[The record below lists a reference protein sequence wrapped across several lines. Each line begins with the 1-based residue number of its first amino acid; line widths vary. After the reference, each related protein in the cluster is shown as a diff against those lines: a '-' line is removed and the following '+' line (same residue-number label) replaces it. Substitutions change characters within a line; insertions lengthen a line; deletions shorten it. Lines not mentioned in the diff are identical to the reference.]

1 MYINEEYNPNNQVWY
16 CGRPGGRLERLGKFY
31 KPTPSR
37 QMFFTNDPHYA
48 LLYMDNGYINRKN
61 GVCIV
66 TTANKF
72 KLHVFD
78 FSSISDVN
86 KLGYPRDISQ
96 MLASDG
102 FWQAIMRMH
111 RCCMASSGEQTSEDV
126 KQWYRQK
133 FKDLLAKNLN
143 LVSGGNDAIYQ
154 FQAVI
159 LEDLAKLGYTAYY
172 NFDYDDENDGAESLV
187 LFNVSAIDKVI
198 PVELTY
204 TDMQDLINKID
215 DGSIDKN
222 NIHQIKEFVSM
233 HTGAKYDSI

>member
-1 MYINEEYNPNNQVWY
+1 MNILEEYNPNNQVWY
-16 CGRPGGRLERLGKFY
+16 CGRPERLGKFY

-48 LLYMDNGYINRKN
+48 LQYMDNGYINRKN
-61 GVCIV
+61 GSCIV
-66 TTANKF
+66 TTVNKF
-72 KLHVFD
+72 KLRVFD
-78 FSSISDVN
+78 FSNMSDVS

-96 MLASDG
+96 ILASDS
-102 FWQAIMRMH
+102 FWQATMRMYK
-111 RCCMASSGEQTSEDV
+111 RCIASSGEQVSEDA

-133 FKDLLAKNLN
+133 FRNLLAKKLDPI
-143 LVSGGNDAIYQ
+143 SGGNDVLYQ

-159 LEDLAKLGYTAYY
+159 LEDLVKLGYTAYY

-198 PVELTY
+198 PVELSY

-215 DGSIDKN
+215 SSSIDKD
-222 NIHQIKEFVSM
+222 NIQQIKDFVTS
-233 HTGAKYDSI
+233 HTGTKHTDI

>member
-1 MYINEEYNPNNQVWY
+1 MDILEEYNPNNQVWY
-16 CGRPGGRLERLGKFY
+16 CGRPERLSKFY

-48 LLYMDNGYINRKN
+48 LQYMDNGYINRKN
-61 GVCIV
+61 GSCIV
-66 TTANKF
+66 TTVNKF
-72 KLHVFD
+72 KLRVFD
-78 FSSISDVN
+78 FSSISDVS

-96 MLASDG
+96 MLAGDS
-102 FWQAIMRMH
+102 FWQATMRMY
-111 RCCMASSGEQTSEDV
+111 RCCTASCGEQVSEDA

-133 FKDLLAKNLN
+133 FRNLLAKKLDPI
-143 LVSGGNDAIYQ
+143 SGGNDALYQ

-159 LEDLAKLGYTAYY
+159 LEDLVKLGYTAYY

-198 PVELTY
+198 PVELSY

-215 DGSIDKN
+215 NGSINKDD
-222 NIHQIKEFVSM
+222 ILQIKDFVTSRTGTK
-233 HTGAKYDSI
+233 HTDI

>member
-1 MYINEEYNPNNQVWY
+1 MNILEEYNPNNQVWY
-16 CGRPGGRLERLGKFY
+16 CGRPERLGKFY

-48 LLYMDNGYINRKN
+48 LQYMDNGYINRKN
-61 GVCIV
+61 GSCIV
-66 TTANKF
+66 TTVNKF
-72 KLHVFD
+72 KLRVFD
-78 FSSISDVN
+78 FSNMSDVS

-96 MLASDG
+96 ILASDS
-102 FWQAIMRMH
+102 FWQAIMRMYK
-111 RCCMASSGEQTSEDV
+111 RCIASSGEQVSEDA

-133 FKDLLAKNLN
+133 FRNLLAKKLDPI
-143 LVSGGNDAIYQ
+143 SGGNDVLYQ

-159 LEDLAKLGYTAYY
+159 LEDLIKLGYTAYY

-198 PVELTY
+198 PVELSY

-215 DGSIDKN
+215 SSSIDKD
-222 NIHQIKEFVSM
+222 NIQQIKDFVTS
-233 HTGAKYDSI
+233 HTGTKHTDI

>member
-1 MYINEEYNPNNQVWY
+1 MDILEEYNPNSQVWY
-16 CGRPGGRLERLGKFY
+16 CGRPERLGKFY

-48 LLYMDNGYINRKN
+48 LLYMDTGYNNRKN
-61 GVCIV
+61 GSCIV
-66 TTANKF
+66 TTVNKF

-78 FSSISDVN
+78 FSSMSDVS

-102 FWQAIMRMH
+102 FWQATMRMH
-111 RCCMASSGEQTSEDV
+111 RCCMASSGEQASKDT

-133 FKDLLAKNLN
+133 FRDLLAKNLDP
-143 LVSGGNDAIYQ
+143 VSGGNDAIYQ

-159 LEDLAKLGYTAYY
+159 LEDLVELGYTAYY

-198 PVELTY
+198 PVELSY
-204 TDMQDLINKID
+204 TGMQDLISKID
-215 DGSIDKN
+215 NGSIDKD
-222 NIHQIKEFVSM
+222 NIHQIKDFVSR
-233 HTGAKYDSI
+233 HTGARHDSI

>member
-1 MYINEEYNPNNQVWY
+1 MNILEESNPNNQVWY
-16 CGRPGGRLERLGKFY
+16 CGRPERLGKFY

-48 LLYMDNGYINRKN
+48 LQYMDNGYINRKN
-61 GVCIV
+61 GSCIV
-66 TTANKF
+66 TTGNKF
-72 KLHVFD
+72 KLRVFEC
-78 FSSISDVN
+78 SNMSDVS

-96 MLASDG
+96 ILASDS
-102 FWQAIMRMH
+102 FWQATMRMYK
-111 RCCMASSGEQTSEDV
+111 RCIASSGEQVSEDA

-133 FKDLLAKNLN
+133 FRNLLAKKLDPI
-143 LVSGGNDAIYQ
+143 SGGNDVLYQ

-159 LEDLAKLGYTAYY
+159 LEDLVKLGYTAYY

-198 PVELTY
+198 PVELSY

-215 DGSIDKN
+215 SSSIDKD
-222 NIHQIKEFVSM
+222 NIQQIKDFVTS
-233 HTGAKYDSI
+233 HTGTKHTDI